1 MATKLTSCEELAAY
15 RKMLGAK
22 RDPNRTCVTVCGG
35 TGCRACQ
42 GLDVAAAFRKAFQE
56 HALEG
61 KVDLR
66 VTGCLGFCEHGPV
79 VTLRPKGLIYV
90 KVTAADA
97 KEIVEKTVLRGEEI
111 ERLFIKD
118 PQTKQAAAHPR
129 GDSVLQAPDAGY
141 FRRQLRSRSPEHRRL
156 PACGRLHRPGQGP
169 HDHEAGA
176 DH

>member
-1 MATKLTSCEELAAY
+1 MATRLTSFDELAAY
-15 RKMLGAK
+15 RLALGAK

-97 KEIVEKTVLRGEEI
+97 KEIVEKTVLDRKSQHAPHCRGRRSSTSLSRI
-111 ERLFIKD
+111 CTTCSSSISTGRSSGNSAIVFIDGD
-118 PQTKQAAAHPR
+118 PSSRTSIVLRH
-129 GDSVLQAPDAGY
+129 DS
-141 FRRQLRSRSPEHRRL
+141 H
-156 PACGRLHRPGQGP
+156 
-169 HDHEAGA
+169 
-176 DH
+176 